1 MRAAIGMSVSAEIC
15 LRSAICLGDMKMF
28 VLILRGIGTGSRKL
42 FRRLDG
48 RNGVTVL
55 HARNAAAKQSC
66 SLFNIPPRYFFL
78 LSNRTQPMPDVH
90 SEAPL
95 DVESPVFILQGKR
108 QTSRRYL
115 STLPKIGSKFP
126 GEYMIFNQ
134 ATGNKIVVKDGL
146 SEPLR

>member
-1 MRAAIGMSVSAEIC
+1 
-15 LRSAICLGDMKMF
+15 MKMF
-28 VLILRGIGTGSRKL
+28 VLTLRGIGTASRKL

-66 SLFNIPPRYFFL
+66 SLFNIPLRYFFL

-90 SEAPL
+90 SKLLWMLNRPCSSYKA
-95 DVESPVFILQGKR
+95 DARLQGAI
-108 QTSRRYL
+108 L

-146 SEPLR
+146 PEPL